1 MAKVSVLGSGSWG
14 TAMAMCLAN
23 NGHNILLWSRNEETT
38 ANLAKTHINEKYLPA
53 VVLPGNIDYTS
64 DISKCGDAD
73 VIIVATPSHTV
84 REVCKNIA
92 PHIADGQI
100 IVSIS
105 KGFDMEKYNRLSQV
119 ITEEIP
125 NCTVAAMSG
134 PSHAEE
140 VVKKLPTTNVV
151 ACKDI
156 EVAKYIQKIFISE
169 HFRIYTTDDI
179 VGVELGGSLK
189 NVIALCAGISDG
201 LGYGDNTK
209 AALMTR
215 GMAEIIRLGLAMG
228 AKYETFTGLSGI
240 GDLIVTCTSMHSRN
254 RRAGILIGQGKSP
267 EQAQQEV
274 KMVVEGVKTAK
285 AVKHLSE
292 RYNVEMPI
300 SQVAYE
306 VLFEGMSVKE
316 SVRTLMSRAMRS
328 EREVYTS
335 LGGRNV

>member
-14 TAMAMCLAN
+14 TAMAMCLAD
-23 NGHNILLWSRNEETT
+23 NGHSILLWSRREESTEE
-38 ANLAKTHINEKYLPA
+38 LKKTRINKKYLPDT
-53 VVLPGNIDYTS
+53 VLPENIGYTS
-64 DISKCGDAD
+64 DISACADAD
-73 VIIVATPSHTV
+73 VIIFATPSHTV
-84 REVCKNIA
+84 RQVSKSIA
-92 PHIADGQI
+92 PYISDGQI
-100 IVSIS
+100 VVSIS
-105 KGFDMEKYNRLSQV
+105 KGFDEEKYNRLSQV
-119 ITEEIP
+119 IKEEIP
-125 NCTVAAMSG
+125 NCKVAAMSG

-151 ACKDI
+151 ACGEI
-156 EVAKYIQKIFISE
+156 EVARYIQSIFMSE

-215 GMAEIIRLGLAMG
+215 GMAEIIRLGIAMG
-228 AKYETFTGLSGI
+228 ARYETFTGLSGI

-254 RRAGILIGQGKSP
+254 RRAGILIGQGKTP
-267 EQAQQEV
+267 DQAQEEV
-274 KMVVEGVKTAK
+274 KMVVEGVKTAR
-285 AVKHLSE
+285 AVKYLSDKW
-292 RYNVEMPI
+292 NVEMPI

-306 VLFEGMSVKE
+306 VLFENMPVKE
-316 SVRTLMSRAMRS
+316 SVSVLMNRSMRS

-335 LGGRNV
+335 MGGRNV

>member
-23 NGHNILLWSRNEETT
+23 NGHDLLLWSRSEETT
-38 ANLAKTHINEKYLPA
+38 ASLSKTRVNEKYLPD
-53 VVLPGNIDYTS
+53 VVLPENIDYTS

-84 REVCKNIA
+84 REVSRAVA
-92 PHIADGQI
+92 PYITDGQI
-100 IVSIS
+100 VVSIS
-105 KGFDMEKYNRLSQV
+105 KGFDMENYNRLSQV

-125 NCTVAAMSG
+125 NCKVAAMSG

-156 EVAKYIQKIFISE
+156 EVAKYIQEIFNSE
-169 HFRIYTTDDI
+169 CFRIYTTDDI

-267 EQAQQEV
+267 EESQQEV

-306 VLFEGMSVKE
+306 VLFEGMPVKE
-316 SVRTLMSRAMRS
+316 SVPALMNRAMRS
-328 EREVYTS
+328 EREIYTS
-335 LGGRNV
+335 MGGRNV

>member
-23 NGHNILLWSRNEETT
+23 NGHDILLWARNEE
-38 ANLAKTHINEKYLPA
+38 AVNELSKTHINQKYLPD
-53 VVLPGNIDYTS
+53 VVLPENIKYTS
-64 DISKCGDAD
+64 DIALCASEAD

-84 REVCKNIA
+84 RQVCNGIA
-92 PHIADGQI
+92 PFIKEGQI
-100 IVSIS
+100 VVSIS
-105 KGFDMEKYNRLSQV
+105 KGFDTEKYNRLSQV
-119 ITEEIP
+119 ISEEIP
-125 NCTVAAMSG
+125 NCVVAAMSG

-151 ACKDI
+151 ACEDI
-156 EVAKYIQKIFISE
+156 EVAKYIQRIFNSE

-179 VGVELGGSLK
+179 IGVELGGALK

-215 GMAEIIRLGLAMG
+215 GMAEIIRLGVAMG
-228 AKYETFTGLSGI
+228 ARYQTFTGLSGI

-254 RRAGILIGQGKSP
+254 RCAGILIGQGKTP
-267 EQAQQEV
+267 EEAQKEV

-285 AVKHLSE
+285 AVNYLAKK
-292 RYNVEMPI
+292 YGVEMPI
-300 SQVAYE
+300 SKTAYD
-306 VLFEGMSVKE
+306 VLFNGKSVRE
-316 SVRTLMSRAMRS
+316 SVSALMNRAMKS
-328 EREVYTS
+328 E
-335 LGGRNV
+335 N

>member
-23 NGHNILLWSRNEETT
+23 NGHDILLWARNEE
-38 ANLAKTHINEKYLPA
+38 AVNELSKTHINQKYLPD
-53 VVLPGNIDYTS
+53 VVLPENIKYTS
-64 DISKCGDAD
+64 DIALCGSDAD

-84 REVCKNIA
+84 RQVCNSIA
-92 PHIADGQI
+92 PFIKEGQI

-105 KGFDMEKYNRLSQV
+105 KGFDAEKYNRLSQV
-119 ITEEIP
+119 IREEIP
-125 NCTVAAMSG
+125 NCIVAAMSG

-151 ACKDI
+151 ACEDI
-156 EVAKYIQKIFISE
+156 EVAKYIQRIFNSE

-179 VGVELGGSLK
+179 IGVELGGALK

-215 GMAEIIRLGLAMG
+215 GMAEIIRLGVAMG
-228 AKYETFTGLSGI
+228 ARYETFTGLSGI

-254 RRAGILIGQGKSP
+254 RCAGILIGQGKTP
-267 EQAQQEV
+267 EEAQREV

-285 AVKHLSE
+285 AVNCLAKK
-292 RYNVEMPI
+292 YDVEMPI
-300 SQVAYE
+300 SKTAYD
-306 VLFEGMSVKE
+306 VLFNGK
-316 SVRTLMSRAMRS
+316 SVRDSVSALMNRAMKS
-328 EREVYTS
+328 E
-335 LGGRNV
+335 N

>member
-23 NGHNILLWSRNEETT
+23 NSHNILLWSRKEETT
-38 ANLAKTHINEKYLPA
+38 EELAKTRINEKYLPG
-53 VVLPGNIDYTS
+53 VVLPKNIDYTS
-64 DISKCGDAD
+64 DISKCADAD

-84 REVCKNIA
+84 RVVCANIA
-92 PHIADGQI
+92 PYVRDGQI

-105 KGFDMEKYNRLSQV
+105 KGFDTEKYNRLSQV
-119 ITEEIP
+119 IKEEIP
-125 NCTVAAMSG
+125 NCVVAAMSG

-151 ACKDI
+151 ACEDI
-156 EVAKYIQKIFISE
+156 EIAKYIQKIFISE

-179 VGVELGGSLK
+179 IGVELGGSLK
-189 NVIALCAGISDG
+189 NVIALCAGVSDG

-215 GMAEIIRLGLAMG
+215 GMAEIIRLGHAMG
-228 AKYETFTGLSGI
+228 ARYETFTGLSGI

-254 RRAGILIGQGKSP
+254 RRAGILIGQGKTL
-267 EQAQQEV
+267 EEAQQEV

-285 AVKHLSE
+285 AVKYLSQK
-292 RYNVEMPI
+292 YNVEMPI
-300 SQVAYE
+300 SEAAYG
-306 VLFEGMSVKE
+306 VLFEGVSVKE
-316 SVRTLMSRAMRS
+316 SVSALMNRAMRS
-328 EREVYTS
+328 EREKYTTF
-335 LGGRNV
+335 G

>member
-14 TAMAMCLAN
+14 SAMAMCLAN
-23 NGHNILLWSRNEETT
+23 NGHSILLWSRNEQTT
-38 ANLAKTHINEKYLPA
+38 EELTKTHINEKYLPG
-53 VVLPGNIDYTS
+53 VVLPENINFTS
-64 DISKCGDAD
+64 DISQCADAE

-84 REVCKNIA
+84 RQVCKVIS
-92 PHIADGQI
+92 PYIKDGQI

-105 KGFDMEKYNRLSQV
+105 KGFDEENYHRLSQV
-119 ITEEIP
+119 IQEEIS

-156 EVAKYIQKIFISE
+156 EVAKHIQKIFMSE

-267 EQAQQEV
+267 EEAQREV

-285 AVKHLSE
+285 AVKHLSD
-292 RYNVEMPI
+292 RHNIEMPI

-316 SVRTLMSRAMRS
+316 SVPALMNRAMRS

-335 LGGRNV
+335 MGGRNV

>member
-1 MAKVSVLGSGSWG
+1 MARISVLGSGSWG

-23 NGHNILLWSRNEETT
+23 NGHNILLWSRSEETT
-38 ANLAKTHINEKYLPA
+38 EELKRTHINKKYLPGTI
-53 VVLPGNIDYTS
+53 LPENIEYTS
-64 DISKCGDAD
+64 DISACAEAD
-73 VIIVATPSHTV
+73 IIIVATPSHTV
-84 REVCKNIA
+84 RQVSKSIA
-92 PHIADGQI
+92 PFIKDGQI

-105 KGFDMEKYNRLSQV
+105 KGFDEEKYNRLSQV
-119 ITEEIP
+119 IKEEIP
-125 NCTVAAMSG
+125 NCKVAAMSG

-151 ACKDI
+151 ACSEI
-156 EVAKYIQKIFISE
+156 EVANYVQEIFISE

-215 GMAEIIRLGLAMG
+215 GMAEVIRLGLAMG

-254 RRAGILIGQGKSP
+254 RRAGILIGQGKTP
-267 EQAQQEV
+267 KEAQEEV
-274 KMVVEGVKTAK
+274 NMVVEGVKTAK
-285 AVKHLSE
+285 AVKYLSDKW
-292 RYNVEMPI
+292 NVEMPI
-300 SQVAYE
+300 CRVAYE
-306 VLFEGMSVKE
+306 VLFEEMPVKE
-316 SVRTLMSRAMRS
+316 SVAVLMNRAMRS
-328 EREVYTS
+328 ERETYTS
-335 LGGRNV
+335 FGGRNV

>member
-23 NGHNILLWSRNEETT
+23 NGHNILLWSRNEQTT
-38 ANLAKTHINEKYLPA
+38 EELTKTHINEKYLPD
-53 VVLPGNIDYTS
+53 VVLPENINFTS
-64 DISKCGDAD
+64 DISKCADAD

-84 REVCKNIA
+84 RQVCKAIS
-92 PHIADGQI
+92 PYIKDGQI

-105 KGFDMEKYNRLSQV
+105 KGFDEENYNRLSQV
-119 ITEEIP
+119 IAEEIP
-125 NCTVAAMSG
+125 NCKVAAMSG

-151 ACKDI
+151 ACKYI
-156 EVAKYIQKIFISE
+156 EVSKYIQEIFISE

-189 NVIALCAGISDG
+189 NVIALCSGISDG

-240 GDLIVTCTSMHSRN
+240 GDLIVTCTSMNSRN
-254 RRAGILIGQGKSP
+254 RRAGILIVQGKSL
-267 EQAQQEV
+267 EEAQSEV
-274 KMVVEGVKTAK
+274 KMVVEGVKTAQ
-285 AVKHLSE
+285 AVKHLADK
-292 RYNVEMPI
+292 YNVEIPI
-300 SQVAYE
+300 CQVA
-306 VLFEGMSVKE
+306 
-316 SVRTLMSRAMRS
+316 
-328 EREVYTS
+328 
-335 LGGRNV
+335 